1 MNPFFRTTA
10 FTSTGNQI
18 DADAAQERLERLR
31 GRSRRA
37 AVRSKSIPGFNVP
50 ADSSAGLTVPS
61 VQPGKDKKT
70 NYVPYVVAGAIAFF
84 LITR

>member
-10 FTSTGNQI
+10 YTSTGNQI

-37 AVRSKSIPGFNVP
+37 AVRNKSIPGFNVP
-50 ADSSAGLTVPS
+50 ADSSAGLTVPNAET
-61 VQPGKDKKT
+61 GKDKKT
-70 NYVPYVVAGAIAFF
+70 NYVPYVIVGALALF
-84 LITR
+84 LVSR